1 MARRFNETFKPP
13 CCIHLANPMTLPSSS
28 PGWSHVARHG
38 HHNPILTNFWPVLSS
53 LYLLPSLH
61 HPISKPLHFRRPG
74 LALTLPLAADNFPFS
89 HRKRRPSLAAPRPP
103 GHLRDILSSCAQG
116 QPGHPALDP
125 TPSASPGTHREL
137 TGYFA
142 LSNSERGFTQV
153 LSLTPFPLTFTCA

>member
-1 MARRFNETFKPP
+1 MARHFNETFKPP

-53 LYLLPSLH
+53 LYHLPSLH

-89 HRKRRPSLAAPRPP
+89 YRKRRPSLAAPRPP
-103 GHLRDILSSCAQG
+103 EHLRDILSSCAQVTEERLRSAWPPCLG
-116 QPGHPALDP
+116 SHPLGLPRD
-125 TPSASPGTHREL
+125 SQGTYGL
-137 TGYFA
+137 
-142 LSNSERGFTQV
+142 LC
-153 LSLTPFPLTFTCA
+153 PLQQ